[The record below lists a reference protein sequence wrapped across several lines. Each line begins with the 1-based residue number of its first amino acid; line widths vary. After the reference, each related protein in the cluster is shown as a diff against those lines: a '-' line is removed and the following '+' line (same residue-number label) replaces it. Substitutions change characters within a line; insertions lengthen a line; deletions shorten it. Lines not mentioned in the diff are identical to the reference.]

1 MSRLFIKQLLAT
13 AVIVAATAATGTVS
27 AAPVMHTAVV
37 AAPAHNLVQPVR
49 WVHRHGHR
57 YWVGRHHR

>member
-1 MSRLFIKQLLAT
+1 MSSLFIKQLLAT

-27 AAPVMHTAVV
+27 AAPVMHTAV